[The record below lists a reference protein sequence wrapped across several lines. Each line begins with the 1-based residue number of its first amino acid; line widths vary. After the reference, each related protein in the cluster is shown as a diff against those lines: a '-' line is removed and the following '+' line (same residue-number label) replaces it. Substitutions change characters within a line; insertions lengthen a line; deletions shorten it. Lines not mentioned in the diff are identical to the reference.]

1 MDDTHAGLGEVWWA
15 ALLAQAQ
22 ANRDLAA
29 ALLRVV
35 PYQSD
40 CGVCPTEQLEV
51 WYAAQDASSA
61 LRVAEDNVAAADAAS
76 SLERCPLGGGQTLSD
91 GAGGGGQVEETEDAA
106 GPEAAREWLPGCAG
120 LDANVMTGEAP
131 VVRRR
136 AEWQKN
142 GGGVGGLELDSTE
155 GVVDRGVGAPSAVRA
170 HSPVSRRQGRESRAD
185 VDHAVCTP
193 PRQAIGCRQEP
204 AMGQVCCEGDA
215 DGCSRVDGGDTDK
228 HATKSDSG
236 REVSRVAENLIG
248 AMPRPPEECTLFFIG
263 DEIGECPQAP
273 DVSMHGGV
281 GTFMGCIEAGGEV
294 GLQGHV
300 AWQVPGAATS
310 ASAGD
315 LPRPPEESAEVE
327 SIGLAPIE
335 IGQKGRVTW
344 SLDDDTC
351 DATTG
356 SDTCSGALGSGES
369 EKDDKAVAKVDELIA
384 PGGIGAAG
392 APEQGSVD
400 HLEQGRR
407 FGGVVIKM
415 AVAAWQQQLDSACE
429 QLIAAVSEQASQQDI
444 IAKSGKKSKV
454 YKAAMSECVVIHN
467 RVKGIVAAILP
478 VIQNCC
484 RAFCNLSGIAQQD
497 VVVCFAGAL
506 IEARL
511 FPVKMP
517 YCKGGAWSGL
527 GVEIDEFV
535 ASHVNA
541 WVQAASCGSHSAQ
554 IIAGVKCACEEF
566 MCITPIVEPHGTVV
580 SLERMIQQLFLG
592 TATALGSGAD

>member
-1 MDDTHAGLGEVWWA
+1 MQLEWGTLLEQARANHAQARANQATAEA
-15 ALLAQAQ
+15 TLLALRRTHGEWDGQDDELGAWFSDAHGGAEVARALVANQGGTKEELGRRQAH
-22 ANRDLAA
+22 
-29 ALLRVV
+29 VK
-35 PYQSD
+35 
-40 CGVCPTEQLEV
+40 
-51 WYAAQDASSA
+51 
-61 LRVAEDNVAAADAAS
+61 
-76 SLERCPLGGGQTLSD
+76 
-91 GAGGGGQVEETEDAA
+91 AGGVADVATTFVDSQHSAKED
-106 GPEAAREWLPGCAG
+106 
-120 LDANVMTGEAP
+120 
-131 VVRRR
+131 
-136 AEWQKN
+136 
-142 GGGVGGLELDSTE
+142 GLE
-155 GVVDRGVGAPSAVRA
+155 
-170 HSPVSRRQGRESRAD
+170 
-185 VDHAVCTP
+185 
-193 PRQAIGCRQEP
+193 
-204 AMGQVCCEGDA
+204 
-215 DGCSRVDGGDTDK
+215 
-228 HATKSDSG
+228 
-236 REVSRVAENLIG
+236 
-248 AMPRPPEECTLFFIG
+248 LFFIG
-263 DEIGECPQAP
+263 DEIGECPQTP